1 MQEKQIRMPGFTLY
15 SFYIYVKNIYEVIE
29 MKEKKN
35 EEVFDKNLFK
45 AMNYEYAGE
54 MGIVDNEDM
63 KNNRKLDPLKDKKK
77 DKEKRGKK

>member
-1 MQEKQIRMPGFTLY
+1 
-15 SFYIYVKNIYEVIE
+15 